1 MPMFSLFLKHG
12 LIFGGGGNSSNSGKI
27 FTLHKKIFRILFG
40 AWPRTSCRS
49 LFKKLQIFISSMP
62 IFLLMNFI
70 VINQENIQTNLSVHD
85 INTGS
90 KHHLPRPDAN
100 IFCFKKS
107 TFSAGIR
114 IFHSCHIVCQYLKIK
129 RHNLKYH

>member
-12 LIFGGGGNSSNSGKI
+12 LIFFWGGGVNSSNSGKI
-27 FTLHKKIFRILFG
+27 FTLQKKIFRILFG

-49 LFKKLQIFISSMP
+49 LFKKLQIFTCSMP
-62 IFLLMNFI
+62 IYIFI
-70 VINQENIQTNLSVHD
+70 NEHN
-85 INTGS
+85 INTGI
-90 KHHLPRPDAN
+90 KHHLPSPNAN
-100 IFCFKKS
+100 IFCFQKS

-114 IFHSCHIVCQYLKIK
+114 IFHSYHIVCQYLKIK